1 MLNPSNWGVD
11 MIANAKPIVVAAI
24 AGSHNLERG
33 FASGRANGAFS
44 LRIST
49 SHQLEREECK
59 PRP

>member
-1 MLNPSNWGVD
+1 MLNPCNWRSTLID
-11 MIANAKPIVVAAI
+11 NTKTIVVAAI
-24 AGSHNLERG
+24 AASHNLERG
-33 FASGRANGAFS
+33 FAAGRANGTFS